1 MTDTAAVERAY
12 ELARERYAEWGRSR
26 YHQPSDDMT
35 QPLDFE
41 ASRQH
46 VELLV
51 DLVLE
56 IANDPEPPQWHPG
69 RPEALAQLRTA
80 AEGR

>member
-1 MTDTAAVERAY
+1 
-12 ELARERYAEWGRSR
+12 LN
-26 YHQPSDDMT
+26 
-35 QPLDFE
+35 FE

-56 IANDPEPPQWHPG
+56 IANDPEPPRWHKG
-69 RPEALAQLRTA
+69 RPEAVAQLRTQ